1 MWKFEVLHFKQ
12 TKPKNYW
19 LVQNGFMEKLI
30 CNKNLALSAK
40 APPFLSKAYKGSEG
54 GRAGEGPG
62 HLQQQAFS
70 LPLLDGRGAENR
82 SNSFI
87 KHCLEAS
94 LRERR
99 ALQVFYST
107 DLLRHGQPLRV
118 GDGSQLFLLQ
128 FLNRVFVVPEVKFSS
143 HQDDGGVG
151 TVVSHFRVP
160 LCSNIF
166 KWRRTHKRKAN

>member
-1 MWKFEVLHFKQ
+1 
-12 TKPKNYW
+12 
-19 LVQNGFMEKLI
+19 MEKLI

-54 GRAGEGPG
+54 DGAGEPNIYNSRHFLFLFLTG
-62 HLQQQAFS
+62 
-70 LPLLDGRGAENR
+70 GAENR

-94 LRERR
+94 LRESR

-107 DLLRHGQPLRV
+107 DLLSHGQTLWV
-118 GDGSQLFLLQ
+118 GDGSQLLLLQ
-128 FLNRVFVVPEVKFSS
+128 FLNRVFVVPEIKFSP
-143 HQDDGGVG
+143 HQDDRGVG

-166 KWRRTHKRKAN
+166 K

>member
-1 MWKFEVLHFKQ
+1 
-12 TKPKNYW
+12 
-19 LVQNGFMEKLI
+19 MEKLI
-30 CNKNLALSAK
+30 CNKNMVVSAK

-107 DLLRHGQPLRV
+107 CRETASFSPALLTRTRTKQQLPGPRHLPARV
-118 GDGSQLFLLQ
+118 AQL
-128 FLNRVFVVPEVKFSS
+128 SS
-143 HQDDGGVG
+143 PDPAP
-151 TVVSHFRVP
+151 T
-160 LCSNIF
+160 
-166 KWRRTHKRKAN
+166 W